1 MAMVLLSNADPL
13 IQNEYNIKKIFLNG
27 QHDTI
32 ILLIIVMSIKN
43 DKFLLNII
51 IIHPCVG
58 I

>member
-1 MAMVLLSNADPL
+1 MVLLSNADPL

-32 ILLIIVMSIKN
+32 ILLIIVMSIRN
-43 DKFLLNII
+43 DKILLNII

>member
-1 MAMVLLSNADPL
+1 MVLLSNADPL

-32 ILLIIVMSIKN
+32 ILLIIVVSIKN

>member
-32 ILLIIVMSIKN
+32 ILLIIVMSIRN
-43 DKFLLNII
+43 DKILLNII